1 MAIQTVCDIFYRS
14 VDTYRKPEHLKHKK
28 DGAWRAISSEELRAA
43 VEETSM
49 GLRALGI
56 GKGDVV
62 ALLSEN
68 RPEWAFADLATLCAG
83 AADATIYATLTPP
96 QVQYI
101 LNDSEAK
108 AVFVSNA
115 VQAAKVAE
123 VRAQLPHLQHV
134 DPLRPRSRPRHD
146 VARRAAGEGPGGA
159 PGRP

>member
-1 MAIQTVCDIFYRS
+1 MAIQGSCREATPAPPTVCDIFYRS
-14 VDTYRKPEHLKHKK
+14 VDTYRKPEHLKYKK

-68 RPEWAFADLATLCAG
+68 RPEWAFADLATLCTG

-101 LNDSEAK
+101 LNDSE
-108 AVFVSNA
+108 S
-115 VQAAKVAE
+115 KV
-123 VRAQLPHLQHV
+123 VR
-134 DPLRPRSRPRHD
+134 
-146 VARRAAGEGPGGA
+146 G
-159 PGRP
+159 

>member
-14 VDTYRKPEHLKHKK
+14 VDTYRKPEHLKYKK

-68 RPEWAFADLATLCAG
+68 RPEWAIADLATLCAG

-101 LNDSEAK
+101 LNDSESK
-108 AVFVSNA
+108 VVFVSTP

-123 VRAQLPHLQHV
+123 VREKLPHLRHV
-134 DPLRPRSRPRHD
+134 IRFDPAP
-146 VARRAAGEGPGGA
+146 AAGTTSLDELRAEGPGGA
-159 PGRP
+159 PGRS